1 MQIMQAMFEG
11 ELDAEET
18 SINTTGELSKAD
30 KQKLKLMEMAKLD
43 SWYGNHY
50 SVHDSVFRK
59 WASRA
64 MWSQNAV
71 YL

>member
-30 KQKLKLMEMAKLD
+30 KHKLKLMEMAKLD
-43 SWYGNHY
+43 S
-50 SVHDSVFRK
+50 
-59 WASRA
+59 
-64 MWSQNAV
+64 
-71 YL
+71 